1 MKIIRIDTYETLIIQ
16 PDIHNEPL
24 PNDYGLQYH
33 SHHLCKVG
41 GPDYMNLDFIDEKM
55 EAQ

>member
-41 GPDYMNLDFIDEKM
+41 RPDYMNLDFIDEKM